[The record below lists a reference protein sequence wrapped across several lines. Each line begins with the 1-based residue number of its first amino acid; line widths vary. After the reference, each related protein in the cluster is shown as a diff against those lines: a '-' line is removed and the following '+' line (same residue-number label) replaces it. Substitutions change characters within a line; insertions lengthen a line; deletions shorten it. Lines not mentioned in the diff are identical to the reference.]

1 MEKETTHDE
10 REKQLWPYEAVI
22 NIAEGCTPSDIE
34 MSGNFDL
41 KIHPTATTIWPPI
54 SDGRFL
60 EYVMDEA
67 LAVLGNSRPQL
78 VVLGVVSY
86 NDYSRDIS
94 GLGCATNFKI
104 INDLPKATRS
114 PMGSGS
120 EAKQEVSGLE
130 GVPKADQKAELGRQS
145 TSLEKDTIAQDLR
158 ASAIDEEPESKM

>member
-1 MEKETTHDE
+1 ME
-10 REKQLWPYEAVI
+10 LWPYEADI
-22 NIAEGCTPSDIE
+22 NIAEGCTPSDIV

-54 SDGRFL
+54 SDGRIL

-78 VVLGVVSY
+78 MVLGVVSY

-104 INDLPKATRS
+104 INDLPKLLEAQWDRDQK
-114 PMGSGS
+114 
-120 EAKQEVSGLE
+120 AKQEVSGLE
-130 GVPKADQKAELGRQS
+130 GVPKADQKTELGRQS
-145 TSLEKDTIAQDLR
+145 ASLEKDTIAQDLK
-158 ASAIDEEPESKM
+158 ASAIEGEPELKM